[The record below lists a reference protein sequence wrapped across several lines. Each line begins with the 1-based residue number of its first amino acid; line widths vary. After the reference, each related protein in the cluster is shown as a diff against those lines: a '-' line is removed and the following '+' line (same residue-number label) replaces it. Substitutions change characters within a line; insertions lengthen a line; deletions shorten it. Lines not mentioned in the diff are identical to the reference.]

1 MEQKNLLLQNF
12 EVHIFQLILVKNA
25 IIPVRLISL
34 IKINK
39 ILGIPNAGLNLSYVA
54 NFLLNSLTG
63 VFDVDDSYYHFSNV
77 K

>member
-1 MEQKNLLLQNF
+1 M
-12 EVHIFQLILVKNA
+12 HIFQLILVKNA